1 MFGSIVPVELL
12 RFRGAA
18 PDARFDST
26 TPCRKRMSARNSG
39 PNVAPDV
46 LMTVTESFASMF
58 EQSLASQRIKP
69 GAILVGRIVE
79 IGPDVVLVNA
89 GLKSEAVIPVEQ
101 FKNDRGE
108 LEISVG
114 DDVEV
119 ALDSVEDGNGET
131 RLSREKA
138 KRARTWS
145 RLEEA
150 FEKQEIV
157 KGIINGRVKGG
168 FTVEIDFVR
177 AFLPGSLVDVRPVR
191 DPSYLEG
198 KTLEF
203 KVIKLDQKRNN
214 VVVSRRAVVEQ
225 EYSAERTELLEKLQE
240 GAVVKGTVKN
250 LTDYGAFVD
259 LGGIDGLLH
268 ITDMA
273 WKRVKH
279 PSEVVTVGDEID
291 VRILKFDRERQRVSL
306 GIKQLGNDPW
316 QNIARRYPTGSRLF
330 GKVTNIADYGC
341 FVEIEEGVEG
351 LVHVSEMD
359 WTNKNVN
366 PSKVVHIGQEVEV
379 MVLDIDE
386 ERRRISLGIK
396 QCQSNPWKD
405 FGDNFNRGDKVSGQ
419 IKSITDFGIFIG
431 LSGGIDGLV
440 HLSDISWDIPGE
452 EAVRNYQKSQTVEAM
467 VLSIDP
473 ERERISLGIKQ
484 LAKDPFST
492 WIAEHPK
499 GTIVKGT
506 VREVDAKGAIIDLGG
521 GVEGHLRASELS
533 RDRVEDAR
541 TVLKVDQEVEARF
554 TNVDRKSRTIAL
566 SIKAKEIHEEAEAV
580 QSYRTGESS
589 SSGTSLGD
597 LLKEQIGGQES

>member
-1 MFGSIVPVELL
+1 M
-12 RFRGAA
+12 
-18 PDARFDST
+18 
-26 TPCRKRMSARNSG
+26 
-39 PNVAPDV
+39 
-46 LMTVTESFASMF
+46 TESFAELF
-58 EQSLASQRIKP
+58 EQSIASQRIRP
-69 GAILVGRIVE
+69 GTILNGSIVE
-79 IGPDVVLVNA
+79 VGQDFVIVNV
-89 GLKSEAVIPVEQ
+89 GLKSEAVIPADQ
-101 FKNDRGE
+101 FKNEKGE
-108 LEISVG
+108 IEVAVG
-114 DDVEV
+114 DTVEV
-119 ALDSVEDGNGET
+119 ALDSVEDGSGET

-138 KRARTWS
+138 KRARTWT
-145 RLEEA
+145 RLEQS

-157 KGIINGRVKGG
+157 IGVITGRVKGG
-168 FTVEIDFVR
+168 FTVEIDNVR

-191 DPSYLEG
+191 DPSYLEN
-198 KTLEF
+198 KPLEF

-225 EYSAERTELLEKLQE
+225 EYSAERSALLDNLQE
-240 GAVVKGTVKN
+240 GAAVRGVVKN

-279 PSEVVTVGDEID
+279 PSEVVKVGEEID

-306 GIKQLGNDPW
+306 GLKQLGADPW
-316 QNIARRYPTGSRLF
+316 QNIARRYPPNTRLF

-359 WTNKNVN
+359 WTNNNVN
-366 PSKVVHIGQEVEV
+366 PAKGVHVGQEVEV
-379 MVLDIDE
+379 IVLDMDE

-396 QCQSNPWKD
+396 QCKTNPWKE
-405 FGDNFNRGDKVSGQ
+405 FAENYNRGDKVSGQ

-431 LSGGIDGLV
+431 LAGGIDGLV

-452 EAVRNYQKSQTVEAM
+452 EAVRSYQKGQQVDAM

-484 LAKDPFST
+484 LAKDPFSAY
-492 WIAEHPK
+492 IADHPK
-499 GTIVKGT
+499 GSIVTGV
-506 VREVDAKGAIIDLGG
+506 VREVDAKGAVIDLGN
-521 GVEGHLRASELS
+521 GVDGHLRASELS

-541 TVLKVDQEVEARF
+541 TMLKVGEEVEAKF
-554 TNVDRKSRTIAL
+554 TGVDRKGRSIAL
-566 SIKAKEIHEEAEAV
+566 SIKAKDIHEEQEAM
-580 QSYRTGESS
+580 QNYRTDSPT
-589 SSGTSLGD
+589 GTSLGD
-597 LLKEQIGGQES
+597 LLKEQISGQD